1 MSWKGQSSIEYL
13 ASYGWM
19 VVAVGVAGA
28 AMYPT
33 VDMGCDV
40 QIDENLR
47 TGGITVEQAGI
58 TENGSFEVVLDSDTR
73 QEIVVESIEL
83 ESDEDS
89 FRVVNPQT
97 ISPGGE
103 KIYPIGQVERTGSCQ
118 DYNVNIRFDKGPLE
132 GQETQLRIRGSMN
145 LVRSFASFLLE
156 TGDSIPEIEI
166 NTSVQPT
173 NDTICIGAGCAST
186 TGESSGEENYVNF
199 SGDEMTG
206 TLETYE
212 IRSACYGVKCDT
224 RQGDTEG
231 YLTTE
236 DGQVNGTLNVTE
248 IKPVSDENGAIT
260 FR

>member
-1 MSWKGQSSIEYL
+1 
-13 ASYGWM
+13 
-19 VVAVGVAGA
+19 
-28 AMYPT
+28 MYPAL
-33 VDMGCDV
+33 DMGCDV

-47 TGGITVEQAGI
+47 AGGLAVEQAGI

-73 QEIVVESIEL
+73 QEIVVESMEL
-83 ESDEDS
+83 ESDDDS

-97 ISPGGE
+97 VDPGGE

-145 LVRSFASFLLE
+145 LVKSFASFLLE

-166 NTSVQPT
+166 NASVKPT
-173 NDTICIGAGCAST
+173 NDTICIGAGCSST
-186 TGESSGEENYVNF
+186 TGERTGGENYVNY

-212 IRSACYGVKCDT
+212 IKTTCYGVKCKTTKGEVD
-224 RQGDTEG
+224 G

-236 DGQVNGTLNVTE
+236 DGQMNGTLNVTE
-248 IKPVSDENGAIT
+248 IKPVSDENDAIT
-260 FR
+260 MK